1 MSRRGR
7 NVLGAFVAV
16 LVVAALAVGLI
27 QLPDYISRLTYA
39 AETGRAQAAKEQLAT
54 ANQLSQA
61 FKNVVKAIRPSV
73 VSINSIIRREIPDRG
88 PRSNPQVPEEFRQ
101 FFGDDFFERFFEH
114 RLPPGDREQR
124 GLGTGV
130 IISPDGHIVTNNHVV
145 RGATE
150 LKVTLFNGRTY
161 TAEVVGA
168 DAKTDLAVLKIDA
181 QGLQPAEFAD
191 SDAVEVGEWVLAVGN
206 PFELIDTVT
215 AGIVSAKGRG
225 VGITDYED
233 FVQTDAAINPGN
245 SGGPLVNL
253 QGQVIG
259 ICTAIA
265 TRSGGY
271 QGVGFAIPSNMV
283 TMVAEA
289 IRTTG
294 HVQRGQLGALIQD
307 LTPDLAESFGYEG
320 TAGVLIGDVLPDSPA
335 AKAGLQSEDIVI
347 SYNGEP
353 VSTAQQLRNRVA
365 GTAPGTTVKIEVFR
379 ASERKTLEATIGELT
394 DDQPIARAARGEQS
408 ADVLGVTVA
417 NLTEEVRRRL
427 NIESGVSG
435 VVITEVRPGGL
446 AASVGL
452 EPGDL
457 ILKID
462 NEEIKNVEDFRNAI
476 SRERLQAGVRIQ
488 VMRDGVRRFIF
499 LRTR

>member
-233 FVQTDAAINPGN
+233 FIQTDAAINPGN
-245 SGGPLVNL
+245 SGGPMLDDQQRVVAVTCSKL
-253 QGQVIG
+253 D
-259 ICTAIA
+259 AA
-265 TRSGGY
+265 ES
-271 QGVGFAIPSNMV
+271 VGFGIP
-283 TMVAEA
+283 VADVHAFIE
-289 IRTTG
+289 G
-294 HVQRGQLGALIQD
+294 FRGQSE
-307 LTPDLAESFGYEG
+307 PFG
-320 TAGVLIGDVLPDSPA
+320 LHCPA
-335 AKAGLQSEDIVI
+335 CE
-347 SYNGEP
+347 E
-353 VSTAQQLRNRVA
+353 
-365 GTAPGTTVKIEVFR
+365 F
-379 ASERKTLEATIGELT
+379 
-394 DDQPIARAARGEQS
+394 IARATRHCPNCGTRLDEYDDCGDFFRSPDLQPVAEFVEAALRQAGINPVLARHGELNWSLYNGSALVRIYCCCPDHVNFSCRLVQPGRKGPRELFAWLLS
-408 ADVLGVTVA
+408 HEHAPYFFDLDGSLIRFNLVVHMADVFTPAEHPVLIARVAEFLARADAADDILIERFGCRPAPDTV
-417 NLTEEVRRRL
+417 V
-427 NIESGVSG
+427 
-435 VVITEVRPGGL
+435 
-446 AASVGL
+446 
-452 EPGDL
+452 
-457 ILKID
+457 
-462 NEEIKNVEDFRNAI
+462 
-476 SRERLQAGVRIQ
+476 ERLDQPDHGA
-488 VMRDGVRRFIF
+488 
-499 LRTR
+499 